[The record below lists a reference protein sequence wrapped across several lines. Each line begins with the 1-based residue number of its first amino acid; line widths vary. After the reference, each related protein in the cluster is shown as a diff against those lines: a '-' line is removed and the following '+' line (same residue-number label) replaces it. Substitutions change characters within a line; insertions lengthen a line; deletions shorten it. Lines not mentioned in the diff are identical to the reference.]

1 MAIDKL
7 TPTDSR
13 VQHCT
18 ANLNGRT
25 YHYLLGKPQGE
36 PQATIFLIHGWPD
49 LSFGW
54 RYQIPVLL
62 DLGLRVVAPD
72 MMGYGGT
79 DAPKAPPA
87 SLAVY
92 SYKSAAD
99 DLAELARQLD
109 APQIILGGHDWG
121 GAIAYRVALWYPQLI
136 TALFSVCTP
145 YFPPAKSYYPLEQLV
160 KSVLPNFTYQLQLAG
175 PDVES
180 AIQSPAQVK
189 QFLSAVYGAR
199 GANGETGFTTLE
211 GVQIANLPLLK
222 HTPLLSEDELDY
234 YARQYSQHADRPL
247 HGPLNWY
254 RTRELNFKDEEVLA
268 ARGEHK
274 MEVPCLFV
282 LATKDGALPPS
293 MSANMDKSFVDLT
306 RGEVEAS
313 HWALWEKPLEVN
325 ELIRKF
331 LTKQLARRNASL

>member
-7 TPTDSR
+7 TPTDPR

-18 ANLNGRT
+18 ANLNGQS

-36 PQATIFLIHGWPD
+36 PEATIFLLHGWPD

-54 RYQIPVLL
+54 RYQIPMLL
-62 DLGLRVVAPD
+62 DLGLLVVAPD
-72 MMGYGGT
+72 MMGYGRT
-79 DAPKAPPA
+79 DAPRAPPA
-87 SLAVY
+87 PLAMY
-92 SYKSAAD
+92 SYKRAAD

-109 APQIILGGHDWG
+109 TPRIMLGGHDWG
-121 GAIAYRVALWYPQLI
+121 GAIAYRVALWYPKLI

-145 YFPPAKSYYPLEQLV
+145 YFPPTKSYHPLEQLV
-160 KSVLPNFTYQLQLAG
+160 KTVLPNFTYQLQLAG
-175 PDVES
+175 PDVELT
-180 AIQSPAQVK
+180 IQSREQVK

-199 GANGETGFTTLE
+199 GPNREAGFSTLQ
-211 GVQIANLPLLK
+211 GVQFANLPLLA
-222 HTPLLSEDELDY
+222 HPRLLCEDELDY
-234 YARQYSQHADRPL
+234 YATEYARQADRPL

-254 RTRELNFKDEEVLA
+254 RTREQNFKDEESLA
-268 ARGEHK
+268 AQGERK
-274 MEVPCLFV
+274 MEVPTLFV
-282 LATKDGALPPS
+282 LATKDDALPPS

-313 HWALWEKPLEVN
+313 HWALWEKPLQVN

-331 LTKQLARRNASL
+331 LTDQLSSRKACL